1 MIESIVRLSP
11 NGPNGL
17 AEIGFS
23 DPRAVIGGDP
33 RESAHVF
40 LQRED
45 GKVVVGVW
53 EAQPGT
59 LNYVDY
65 PFDEICFVL
74 AGELELTPAGGA
86 AQAFGAGDSFIIR
99 KGFTGRWHMPT
110 ALRKYYVECHQ

>member
-1 MIESIVRLSP
+1 MLESIVRLLP
-11 NGPNGL
+11 NGPDGL
-17 AEIGFS
+17 TDIGLS
-23 DPRAVIGGDP
+23 DPGAVVGGDP

-59 LNYVDY
+59 LSYMDY

-74 AGELELTPAGGA
+74 SGELELTPAGGSV
-86 AQAFGAGDSFIIR
+86 QHFRAGDSFIIR

-110 ALRKYYVECHQ
+110 ALRKYYVECRQ